1 MEAFD
6 REKSQQIGM
15 EACDGKKVKRNRYV
29 RNKNQV
35 KLKCS
40 IKSKSSGSSVKRI
53 EALKTKIYGTYTN
66 IQRMFESEQQKKVP

>member
-6 REKSQQIGM
+6 E
-15 EACDGKKVKRNRYV
+15 KKVKRNRYV
-29 RNKNQV
+29 RNKNRV

-53 EALKTKIYGTYTN
+53 EALKTKIYGTYMN
-66 IQRMFESEQQKKVP
+66 IRRMFESEQQKKKVP